1 MSKSE
6 ETYRKLLGRHDWYY
20 NFSDDYSV
28 WSKGKKNLADIFG
41 LQPDVD
47 ADFKIYNEYAPDDF
61 KRNQQK

>member
-6 ETYRKLLGRHDWYY
+6 NEYRKLLAGHDWYY

-28 WSKGKKNLADIFG
+28 WAKGKRRSGDIFA

-47 ADFKIYNEYAPDDF
+47 PDFTIYNEHAPKDMQIA
-61 KRNQQK
+61 KK